1 MIKLKKPNLLKYF
14 PYSEIR
20 DMQKIVLEKLEN
32 NWDKYKYFIL
42 DLPTGAGKSAIAKAI
57 CGAFNTAFLV
67 TATKQLQDQYIRDF
81 PNGDVVS
88 IKGKANYKC
97 IYGDKLNCEMGPCM
111 VNKDLLRECK
121 FNKSCPYFNQRDEAL
136 ASNTV
141 LTSYQYFLRAMDC
154 AGFWKPRDV
163 LILDECHLLEQQVT
177 QWASTFLSPIE
188 LHTKYNIFDGVDPQ
202 IFMVYSVAPETSGFK
217 ANEKW
222 LRVIWELITAKR
234 KELYEDIANTINA
247 SGKPMPN
254 DPNWLSEDELD
265 ELSST
270 NKEYYE
276 LDKYFRRL
284 DVFFKLSDSEKANWI
299 IEPQDSGLI
308 MQPVNID
315 NLFKYYMDQ
324 WGKEKI
330 IFMSATIL
338 DTAGFCNELKLPKDK
353 TAIIKMDPIFEPEKS
368 PIIYYPTG
376 NMSYQYLDSTIPN
389 IIENVKKILAMHP
402 NEKGI
407 IHTGNY
413 KIAKAICEGIDN
425 PRLIMKDE
433 DGNNEKLL
441 KKHSKSSEATVLV
454 SPSLT
459 TGADLKDDLSRFQI
473 FVKMPFGSL
482 ADKRV
487 QKKMEISNTWYV
499 SEMFR
504 SFVQACGRSTRSEE
518 DWSITY
524 VLDTSFYKWIY
535 QYRSWFSKQFL
546 KRIIWKKDEFD
557 RNNFKEKVEN

>member
-1 MIKLKKPNLLKYF
+1 MKKLDLKYF
-14 PYSEIR
+14 PYPTIRPAQLEI
-20 DMQKIVLEKLEN
+20 LEKMKN
-32 NWDKYKYFIL
+32 NWDKYKYFVIEA
-42 DLPTGAGKSAIAKAI
+42 PPGIGKSAIAKTI
-57 CGAFNTAFLV
+57 CSSVNTAFLI
-67 TATKQLQDQYIRDF
+67 TATKQLQDQYMRDF
-81 PNGDVVS
+81 PNSGVVS
-88 IKGKANYKC
+88 IKGRANYKC
-97 IYGDKLNCEMGPCM
+97 VYGDKLNCEMGPCM
-111 VNKDLLRECK
+111 VNKDLLKECK
-121 FNKSCPYFNQRDEAL
+121 LNHCCPYYSKREEAL

-188 LHTKYNIFDGVDPQ
+188 LHTKYNIFEGVDPQ
-202 IFMVYSVAPETSGFK
+202 IFMVYSVAPETSGYK

-222 LRVIWELITAKR
+222 LHVIWKLIMEKR
-234 KELYEDIANTINA
+234 KELYKEIAAAINA
-247 SGKPMPN
+247 NGKPMPD
-254 DPNWLSEDELD
+254 DPNWLSEEDLEELA
-265 ELSST
+265 ST
-270 NKEYYE
+270 HKEYYE
-276 LDKYFRRL
+276 LDKYYRRL
-284 DVFFKLSDSEKANWI
+284 EIFFELSNEEKANWI
-299 IEPQDSGLI
+299 IEPQDNGI
-308 MQPVNID
+308 MMQPVNID
-315 NLFKYYMDQ
+315 NLFKYYMNE
-324 WGKEKI
+324 WGKEKV

-368 PIIYYPTG
+368 PIVYYPTG
-376 NMSYQYLDSTIPN
+376 NMSYQYLDSTMPKIL
-389 IIENVKKILAMHP
+389 ENVKEILAMYP

-441 KKHSKSSEATVLV
+441 KKHSKSAEATVLV

-459 TGADLKDDLSRFQI
+459 TGADLKDNLSRFQV
-473 FVKMPFGSL
+473 FVKMPFSSL

-487 QKKMEISNTWYV
+487 QKKIEYNDNWYV

-504 SFVQACGRSTRSEE
+504 TLVQACGRSTRSEN
-518 DWSITY
+518 DWSVTY
-524 VLDTSFYKWIY
+524 ILDTSFYYWIAK
-535 QYRSWFSKQFL
+535 YRKWFSKQFH
-546 KRIIWKKDEFD
+546 KRIIWKKEEFNLD
-557 RNNFKEKVEN
+557 KFIKQNKK